1 MIGKNK
7 KNDNSLNDCP
17 FPTLLKSREALKL
30 LFFETNSRYLKM
42 HRFLLNFQFK
52 EQERAFCLRNN
63 EFKLV
68 ISLIEKH

>member
-17 FPTLLKSREALKL
+17 FPPLLKSREALKL

-42 HRFLLNFQFK
+42 HGQQKIHL
-52 EQERAFCLRNN
+52 
-63 EFKLV
+63 
-68 ISLIEKH
+68 